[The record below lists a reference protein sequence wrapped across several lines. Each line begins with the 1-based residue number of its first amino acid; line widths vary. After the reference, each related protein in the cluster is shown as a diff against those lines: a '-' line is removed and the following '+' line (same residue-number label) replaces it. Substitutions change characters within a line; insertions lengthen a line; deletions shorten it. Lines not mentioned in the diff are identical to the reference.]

1 MFNRFFDIPTAH
13 VRHLLPQGFLH
24 SIICLALAALGL
36 QSYAQGTRDTV
47 AIGDVEVSARRTE
60 HLRHSIAPLQT
71 LNAISL
77 ERLGAAQLGDAVKQL
92 AGVQVK
98 DYGGIGGLKTVSV
111 RSLGARHTAVT
122 YDGVP
127 LADEQSGQA
136 DIGRLSLLNVQEVSL
151 SSGQSSDIFMPA
163 RAFAAG
169 ATLAITTA
177 LPTPL
182 DSAKRSIHAALR
194 AGSFG
199 VVSPSASYTQTVGKR
214 FAFALSGEYL
224 RAAGDYPF
232 TLRNGELSEQQVR
245 NNSDVNAVR
254 GEANAV
260 AQVGGQQLSAKVY
273 AYGSE
278 RGLPGATILYNPYSA
293 QRLDDRTFF
302 VQLAHGAKYGSAVQQ
317 KNVLKYHHSY
327 TRYVDPAYQ
336 NAAHGLDNRYTQN
349 ELYAS
354 TATLLQAAPRL
365 SFSASLDGAANVLD
379 ANVTDFARPTRYSLW
394 GNAAVRYEHR
404 YVEVMANVLGAAFV
418 EQVQHGARPDNRQSL
433 SPAAALAVKPFGS
446 NRFALRCSYQNTY
459 RMPSFNDLYYAQVGN
474 TALRPEQATQL
485 NAGAT
490 FYELREVGYVSL
502 SADVYRGNVRDKIV
516 AMPTRNIFVWSMR
529 NVGRVKISGFD
540 IVARAG
546 YSLAKRYH
554 ISLCGS
560 YTFQKSID
568 KTSADGSTYNHQ
580 IPYTPQHSGSAT
592 ASVETPYAS
601 LDYSVVASG
610 GRYAL
615 AQNIPQN
622 YVSSYADHNISLRKN
637 FSLYALRCKAS
648 AEICNLLNAQY
659 EVVRGFPMPG
669 RAMRLMLQVEI

>member
-1 MFNRFFDIPTAH
+1 
-13 VRHLLPQGFLH
+13 LPHG
-24 SIICLALAALGL
+24 IACVALATLGI
-36 QSYAQGTRDTV
+36 QSHAQGTRDTV
-47 AIGDVEVSARRTE
+47 AIDEVEVSARRTE
-60 HLRHSIAPLQT
+60 QLRHSIAPLQT

-77 ERLGAAQLGDAVKQL
+77 ERLGVAQLGDAVKQL

-136 DIGRLSLLNVQEVSL
+136 DIGRLSLVNVQELSL
-151 SSGQSSDIFMPA
+151 SSGQSSNIFMPA

-177 LPTPL
+177 LPTL
-182 DSAKRSIHAALR
+182 SDSAKRSIRAALR

-199 VVSPSASYTQTVGKR
+199 LISPSVGYTQTLGKR
-214 FAFALSGEYL
+214 FAVALNGEYL
-224 RAAGDYPF
+224 RAVGDYPF
-232 TLRNGELSEQQVR
+232 TLRNGELSEPHVR
-245 NNSDVNAVR
+245 TNSDVNAVR
-254 GEANAV
+254 GEVNAV
-260 AQVGGQQLSAKVY
+260 AQVGTQQLSAKVY

-293 QRLDDRTFF
+293 QRLSDRTFF
-302 VQLAHGAKYGSAVQQ
+302 VQLSHDTKYGIAVQQ
-317 KNVLKYHHSY
+317 KNVVKYHHSY

-336 NAAHGLDNRYTQN
+336 NSAHGLDNRYTQR

-354 TATLLQAAPRL
+354 TASLLQASRRL
-365 SFSASLDGAANVLD
+365 SFSASLDGAANMLE
-379 ANVTDFARPTRYSLW
+379 ANVTSFAGPTRYSLW

-404 YVEVMANVLGAAFV
+404 YVEAMANVLGAAFA
-418 EQVQHGARPDNRQSL
+418 EQVRHGARPDNRQGL
-433 SPAAALAVKPFGS
+433 SPAAALAVRPFGS
-446 NRFALRCSYQNTY
+446 NRFALRGSYQSTY

-474 TALRPEQATQL
+474 TALRPEQAAQL

-516 AMPTRNIFVWSMR
+516 AVPTTNMFVWSMR
-529 NVGRVKISGFD
+529 NVGRVKISGVD

-546 YSLAKRYH
+546 CTLAKRYH
-554 ISLCGS
+554 VSLCGS

-568 KTSADGSTYNHQ
+568 QTSANGSTYNHQ
-580 IPYTPQHSGSAT
+580 IPYTPRHSGSAI
-592 ASVETPYAS
+592 ASIETPYAS
-601 LDYSVVASG
+601 LDYNVLVSD

-637 FSLYALRCKAS
+637 FSLRTLRCKAS
-648 AEICNLLNAQY
+648 VEVCNLLNAQY

-669 RAMRLMLQVEI
+669 RSVRMQLQIEI